1 MTLIWPF
8 SVPLCLV
15 LATNKPEIMNMYEK
29 LITYL
34 SLLSNT
40 IELLLIYFLQTELE
54 CENNST
60 MPRSHID

>member
-34 SLLSNT
+34 SLLSTT
-40 IELLLIYFLQTELE
+40 IELRFIYYFLHV